1 MSFFDLQPH
10 SQRECPPLQLNR
22 EITRKPSSRRRLTA
36 AFLCCGETRIR
47 NLNETY
53 YKRILEV
60 CDCCAISR
68 TFNKKY
74 VPTPVY
80 LRRY

>member
-22 EITRKPSSRRRLTA
+22 EITRKAWNRRLTA
-36 AFLCCGETRIR
+36 AFLRCGETRIR

-53 YKRILEV
+53 LGIRLKS
-60 CDCCAISR
+60 AIVVLFLR
-68 TFNKKY
+68 KFNNKKLLLY
-74 VPTPVY
+74 H
-80 LRRY
+80 